1 MATWD
6 TNYENA
12 PSNDDDISL
21 GAGQIRSVRTEVRDR
36 GEVEHNWGTVTAGY
50 TDDGR
55 LLPGAARIYRVASG
69 TALPTNLQKPDGS
82 SQGVALGT
90 SDAGRLCID
99 QNGWMDQVHEWTGTA
114 WANTAC
120 SPNLVLNGGMRFDQ
134 RRAGTSATLTTAT
147 RTRVLDGWA
156 VTITGAS
163 TGTVQQVTTGLP
175 TGAVSKHGLKITGAA
190 SVTNVDLDHR
200 FEARDCSQWG
210 GWITVRL
217 GWKYVDGASGT
228 ITPSFRVDTANAADN
243 FSAVTNRATSAF
255 TAGNDGFQTY
265 SVDLSS
271 LTNYANGVQLV
282 VRFSGASDL
291 NAATKSVTITDF
303 SITPGRA
310 APRRFVQPDYL
321 AEYDRCKRY
330 YQKTFAYATVPAASA
345 GLTNALTGAGND
357 VGGNSCA
364 IGWQHGL
371 MAGTGTLTT
380 FNPSAAGTGAIND
393 VGDTAALQASSVGTV
408 NSHARFNT
416 GPAGTSKTAF
426 YVHMTLEAGL

>member
-1 MATWD
+1 MATW
-6 TNYENA
+6 NSAYEAA
-12 PSNDDDISL
+12 PGNGDDISL
-21 GAGQIRSVRTEVRDR
+21 GAGEIRSVRTEVRDR
-36 GEVEHNWGTVTAGY
+36 AEVELDWGTVTAGY
-50 TDDGR
+50 GDTGR
-55 LLPGAARIYRVASG
+55 LLPGAGRIYQVASG

-90 SDAGRLCID
+90 SDTGRLCLD
-99 QNGWMDQVHEWTGTA
+99 QNGWIDQLHEWNGTS
-114 WANTAC
+114 WVNTAC

-175 TGAVSKHGLKITGAA
+175 TGAVSKYGLKITGAT
-190 SVTNVDLDHR
+190 SVTNVDLDQR
-200 FEARDCSQWG
+200 FEARDCNQWG
-210 GWITVRL
+210 GWITVRV
-217 GWKYVDGASGT
+217 GWKYVDGSSGT

-243 FSAVTNRATSAF
+243 FAAVTNRATSAF
-255 TAGNDGFQTY
+255 TAGNDGFATY
-265 SVDLSS
+265 TVDLTT

-303 SITPGRA
+303 SVTPGRA
-310 APRRFVQPDYL
+310 APRRFTQPDYND
-321 AEYDRCKRY
+321 EYQRCRRY
-330 YQKTFAYATVPAASA
+330 YQKTFAYATVPASSA
-345 GLTNALTGAGND
+345 GLTNALVGNGND
-357 VGGNSCA
+357 VGGNSCG
-364 IGWQHGL
+364 ISWQHGP

-380 FNPSAAGTGAIND
+380 YNPNAAGTGAAND
-393 VGDTAALQASSVGTV
+393 FGDTVSLQASSAGTI
-408 NSHARFNT
+408 NSYARFNT

-426 YVHMTLEAGL
+426 YVHMTLDAGL